1 LSFFHSAHPTP
12 IHQADAA
19 SQPQRI
25 IILHTNDI
33 HGRTDGIARVATMV
47 DRMRSEHRD
56 IPIFY
61 FDLGDVE
68 ERTIALSSLTKGAA
82 MHRLLSSA
90 GCDAAAIGNA
100 ALASYGAGVLLEEAA
115 SARYPLL
122 MANLRERDGSPVPG
136 TQPRYMLQ
144 AGSLP
149 LGLIGLTTDMP
160 ELGDIYE
167 SLLKLR
173 ILPVAPTV
181 RELCAALR
189 QDGAGAVILL
199 SHMGL
204 AMDRQLASEL
214 QGEVALILGGHTHDL
229 LPEGE
234 RIGEVAIAQAGQYA
248 QHLGRVDAL
257 WDGERLS
264 VERMSVIPITEDIP
278 PSPLVLAEMA
288 AASAVTASYLDE
300 IIGELAQPLD
310 FAYERECGTGNLV
323 ADMLRERL
331 AGDIGLAGAPNAVTA
346 DLPAGPVRRRTIW
359 EACPSPANPCVATLS
374 GEQLVTLVARGL
386 DPVFAAERPRVL
398 RFQPRGILSL
408 SGAAVRQGRLLI
420 GGQPASPE
428 RRYRVAATDWELDAL
443 GGYAQA
449 EWHLSVTYD
458 FPTIVREALE
468 TYLQAHRPV
477 GVEMGRVDGPISPS

>member
-1 LSFFHSAHPTP
+1 MSLSHSARPADTTP
-12 IHQADAA
+12 G
-19 SQPQRI
+19 QPQRI

-47 DRMRSEHRD
+47 DRLRGEHSD
-56 IPIFY
+56 IPVLY

-68 ERTIALSSLTKGAA
+68 ESTVALSSLTKGAA
-82 MHRLLSSA
+82 MHRLLSAA

-100 ALASYGAGVLLEEAA
+100 ALLSYGAAILADEAA
-115 SARYPLL
+115 FARYPLL
-122 MANLRERDGSPVPG
+122 MANLRQGDGSPVPG
-136 TQPRYMLQ
+136 TESRHTLQ
-144 AGSLP
+144 AGNLP
-149 LGLIGLTTDMP
+149 LGLIGITTDMP

-173 ILPVAPTV
+173 ILPPASTV

-204 AMDRQLASEL
+204 AMDRRLAGEL

-234 RIGEVAIAQAGQYA
+234 RIGEVAIAQAGEYA
-248 QHLGRVDAL
+248 QHIGRVDAL
-257 WDGERLS
+257 WDGEHFR

-278 PSPLVLAEMA
+278 PATRVLTEVA
-288 AASAVTASYLDE
+288 AAGARTASYLDE
-300 IIGELAQPLD
+300 IIGELAEPLD
-310 FAYERECGTGNLV
+310 FAYARECGTGNLV

-331 AGDIGLAGAPNAVTA
+331 GGDVGLVCAPNVVAA
-346 DLPAGPVRRRTIW
+346 DLPAGPVRRRIIW
-359 EACPSPANPCVATLS
+359 EACPSPANPCVANLT
-374 GEQLVTLVARGL
+374 GAQLVALVARGL
-386 DPVFAAERPRVL
+386 DPVFAAESPRVL
-398 RFQPRGILSL
+398 RFRPRGIISL
-408 SGAAVRQGRLLI
+408 SGAVVREGRLLI
-420 GGQPASPE
+420 GGQPVAPE
-428 RRYRVAATDWELDAL
+428 RLYHVVATDWELDMS

-468 TYLQAHRPV
+468 AYLQAHRPID
-477 GVEMGRVDGPISPS
+477 GVEMGRVDGPILS